1 MLRQIEQG
9 KNREE
14 LLLRVYE
21 IVEDGKQNEIV
32 QRMNY

>member
-14 LLLRVYE
+14 LLLGVYE
-21 IVEDGKQNEIV
+21 TVEDRKQNEIV
-32 QRMNY
+32 QKMNC